1 MNYFKTGLLL
11 AAMTALFMAVGFMI
25 GGGQGALIAFLFA
38 AGTNVFTYWNADKLV
53 LKMHGARPVDERS
66 APEFYGLV
74 RELAQR
80 ANMPMPKVYIME
92 TEQPNAFATGRN
104 PENAAVAATT
114 GIMRMLSREELAGVM
129 AHELAHIKNRDTLIM
144 TITATIAGAIS
155 MLANFAFLFGGARDG
170 EDRPNPIA
178 MIALMILAPLAAMLV
193 QMAISRTREYAADKL
208 GAEISGM
215 PWALAS
221 ALNKIQHGATRIP
234 NQRAEA
240 NPATAHMF
248 IINPLTKKGMDN
260 LFSTHPN
267 TANRIAA
274 LQAMGGTMGERASWM
289 AAAERHETQ
298 QAANRPSFSQPAAGQ
313 PVSGQPSAG
322 GARRSA
328 LDPLGGTSRPQ
339 QRGPWS

>member
-11 AAMTALFMAVGFMI
+11 AAMTALFMAVGAMI
-25 GGGQGALIAFLFA
+25 GGGQGALIAFVVA
-38 AGTNVFTYWNADKLV
+38 AGMNVFAYWNSDKMV

-66 APEFYGLV
+66 APELYAMV
-74 RELAQR
+74 RDLAQR

-92 TEQPNAFATGRN
+92 NEQPNAFATGRN

-155 MLANFAFLFGGARDG
+155 MLANFAFLFGGSRDG
-170 EDRPNPIA
+170 EERPNPIA

-193 QMAISRTREYAADKL
+193 QMAISRTREYAADKM

-215 PWALAS
+215 PQALAS
-221 ALNKIQHGATRIP
+221 ALNKIQHGASRIP
-234 NQRAEA
+234 NDRAEA

-289 AAAERHETQ
+289 AAAERHEAQQ
-298 QAANRPSFSQPAAGQ
+298 QAPQGQ
-313 PVSGQPSAG
+313 APQASS

-328 LDPLGGTSRPQ
+328 LDPLGGASRPQ